1 MIYQIIDLQCE
12 TFCCCFIIIFSYSR
26 CKSSIQE
33 FNDDLKEV
41 NDRAFQWEM
50 SFNADP
56 SKQAQEVIFRIG
68 CNIRFQLW
76 TLEDH
81 LNKVL
86 VKANKTACLYA
97 NFEIYYQQ
105 LGHLPYTRLSLDS
118 IWIVA
123 MSCTIKL
130 LTSRKIG
137 IDSTQHMPSLS
148 RINKGYVK
156 RKNLSSTGIGV
167 PLRSTLV

>member
-81 LNKVL
+81 LNNVL
-86 VKANKTACLYA
+86 VKANKTVGLLRKLRNLLPTIRSFTIYKAFIRLHLDRGNVLYDQA
-97 NFEIYYQQ
+97 F
-105 LGHLPYTRLSLDS
+105 
-118 IWIVA
+118 
-123 MSCTIKL
+123 
-130 LTSRKIG
+130 
-137 IDSTQHMPSLS
+137 
-148 RINKGYVK
+148 NKS
-156 RKNLSSTGIGV
+156 KNWNRFNT
-167 PLRSTLV
+167 THA